1 MFNSIKTKALLISV
15 MFCVTVYS
23 QKKTKAPNIIIFLV
37 DDMGLMDSSVPFLT
51 SEDGVPK
58 AYPLNA
64 FYKTPH
70 LEQLAKTGIRFSNFY
85 AHSVCSPSRTSLL
98 TGQNAAK
105 TRITNWIKLE
115 EKNSGPYGPKDW
127 NWTGLNKSSITLP
140 RLLQQK
146 GYETIH
152 VGKAHFGPRGS
163 EGENPLKLG
172 FDINIAGNSIGHPG
186 SYYGEDGYGHI
197 KGNKKRAVPGLQKYH
212 GTDTFLTEALTLE
225 AKSAI
230 SKAHKKNKPFFL
242 HFAHYAVHAP
252 FQADPRFTSDYD
264 AQLHSKKTI
273 AYATLIA
280 GIDKSLGDIVA
291 HLKALDVDRET
302 LILFLG
308 DNGSDAP
315 ITPEDH
321 YGSSFPIKGKKGMHW
336 EGGMRVPFIASW
348 VTPSANALQK
358 QWPIAKNQ
366 SQTQMGSILDIFP
379 TLCEINNIDIED
391 YDTEGHSLVKQFTAK
406 ENHKR
411 TEEFLNH
418 YPHKHRSSYFT
429 SLVKKE
435 WKVVYHYPVNGDPKY
450 ELFHLKTDPFEQKN
464 RALEYPKQ
472 LKKMLKYM
480 ISTLEKDAALYPEKN
495 EESLKIIM
503 P

>member
-1 MFNSIKTKALLISV
+1 MINSIKTKILLIFV
-15 MFCVTVYS
+15 MFCLTVFS
-23 QKKTKAPNIIIFLV
+23 QNTTNTPNIIIFLV

-58 AYPLNA
+58 VYPLNT

-98 TGQNAAK
+98 TGQNSAK

-115 EKNSGPYGPKDW
+115 EKNSGTYGPKDW

-140 RLLQQK
+140 SLLKQK

-163 EGENPLKLG
+163 EGENPLNLG
-172 FDINIAGNSIGHPG
+172 FNINIAGNSIGHPG
-186 SYYGEDGYGHI
+186 SYYGKDGYGHI
-197 KGNKKRAVPGLQKYH
+197 KGNKKRAVPGLKKYH
-212 GTDTFLTEALTLE
+212 GTETFLTEALTLE

-230 SKAHKKNKPFFL
+230 SKAHEKNKPFFL
-242 HFAHYAVHAP
+242 HLAHYAVHAP
-252 FQADPRFTSDYD
+252 FQADPRFTADYD
-264 AQLHSKKTI
+264 AQLHSKKAI

-291 HLKALDVDRET
+291 HLKALDIDRET

-315 ITPEDH
+315 ITLEDN
-321 YGSSFPIKGKKGMHW
+321 YGSAFPIKGKKGMHW

-348 VTPSANALQK
+348 ATPSANNLQK
-358 QWPIAKNQ
+358 QWPIAQNISQ
-366 SQTQMGSILDIFP
+366 SQMGSILDIFP

-391 YDTEGHSLVKQFTAK
+391 YDLEGYSLIKQFKAK
-406 ENHKR
+406 QNHKR
-411 TEEFLNH
+411 NEEFLNH

-429 SLVKKE
+429 SLVKNA
-435 WKVVYHYPVNGDPKY
+435 WKVVYHYPVNGKPKY
-450 ELFHLKTDPFEQKN
+450 ELFNLETDPFEQKN
-464 RALEYPKQ
+464 IAQDHPKQ
-472 LKKMLKYM
+472 LKKMLKHMTY
-480 ISTLEKDAALYPEKN
+480 TLEKDVALYPKKN
-495 EESLKIIM
+495 EQVLKIIM